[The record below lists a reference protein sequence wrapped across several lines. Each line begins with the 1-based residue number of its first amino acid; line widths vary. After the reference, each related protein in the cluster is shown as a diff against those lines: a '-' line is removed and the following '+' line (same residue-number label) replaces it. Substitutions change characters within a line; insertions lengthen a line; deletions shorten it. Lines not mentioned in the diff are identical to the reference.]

1 MYEHYCI
8 MYEKIDMAY
17 SYVTS
22 SHIPST
28 LFFIIVCIERIYRRG
43 ALSIEIRETSIRR
56 CAASIGIQEGCR
68 YVWA

>member
-1 MYEHYCI
+1 
-8 MYEKIDMAY
+8 MYEKIDMMY

-28 LFFIIVCIERIYRRG
+28 LFFIIVCVERTYKGGEG